1 MGTQQPILAREGWVH
16 VGVAAGLAVL
26 ATWLA
31 PWWVW
36 LPAWALVVFVVQ
48 FFRDPGRTS
57 PSDPGLVLSAADGK
71 VVFAGSAADPY
82 LERDSYKI
90 SVFMDV
96 FSVHSNRSPV
106 GGTIRE
112 EWYTP
117 GRFINAEL
125 DKSSEQ
131 NERKALWIR
140 DTADREVV
148 VVQVAGLVARR
159 ILCYVKKGDEVAP
172 GQRYGFI
179 RFGSRVDLYLPP
191 EGFHPRAALG
201 DRVTAGVSVLGR
213 YKSGNHD
220 AERSTTSGHN

>member
-1 MGTQQPILAREGWVH
+1 MRTSHPILAREGWVH
-16 VGVAAGLAVL
+16 ISVGALLAAL

-31 PWWVW
+31 PWWIW
-36 LPAWALVVFVVQ
+36 LPAWVLVVFVVQ
-48 FFRDPGRTS
+48 FFRDPERAS
-57 PSDPGLVLSAADGK
+57 PSDPDLVLSAADGK
-71 VVFAGSAADPY
+71 VVFAGHAADPY

-96 FSVHSNRSPV
+96 FSVHSNRAPV
-106 GGTIRE
+106 GGTVRE

-131 NERKALWIR
+131 NERKALHIR
-140 DTADREVV
+140 DPAGRDVV

-159 ILCYVKKGDEVAP
+159 ILCYVSKGDRVAA

-179 RFGSRVDLYLPP
+179 RFGSRVDVHLPL
-191 EGFHPRAALG
+191 EAFRSQVALG
-201 DRVTAGVSVLGR
+201 DKVTAGVSVLG
-213 YKSGNHD
+213 SHD
-220 AERSTTSGHN
+220 AERSTTPG

>member
-1 MGTQQPILAREGWVH
+1 MDAHHPILAREGWVH
-16 VGVAAGLAVL
+16 IAIALALAAA

-31 PWWVW
+31 PWWAW
-36 LPAWALVVFVVQ
+36 LPAWAVVVFVLQ
-48 FFRDPGRTS
+48 FFRDPERTS
-57 PSDPGLVLSAADGK
+57 PTDPNLVLSSADGK
-71 VVFAGSAADPY
+71 VVFAGNAVDPY

-96 FSVHSNRSPV
+96 FSVHSNRVPV

-112 EWYTP
+112 TWYTP

-131 NERKALWIR
+131 NERRALCIR
-140 DTADREVV
+140 DPQGRDVV

-159 ILCYVKKGDEVAP
+159 ILCYVNKGDSVAP

-179 RFGSRVDLYLPP
+179 RFGSRADIYLPP
-191 EGFHPRAALG
+191 ETFQPQVALG
-201 DRVTAGVSVLGR
+201 DKVKAGVSVLG
-213 YKSGNHD
+213 SCDENHD
-220 AERSTTSGHN
+220 AK